1 VEKES
6 KVIMTKKTP
15 IKVIKR
21 EERNR
26 KETAS
31 EQPQN
36 ARKTAQDTARDMVS
50 TVTNWVNEFQQKR
63 RTETSRA
70 LQNIQ
75 NLFPEPTQPN
85 EA

>member
-1 VEKES
+1 
-6 KVIMTKKTP
+6 MTTKTR

-26 KETAS
+26 
-31 EQPQN
+31 QPESGE
-36 ARKTAQDTARDMVS
+36 KTPTNQDTARETAREMVN

-63 RTETSRA
+63 RTETSAA
-70 LQNIQ
+70 LKA
-75 NLFPEPTQPN
+75 LFPETTRPS

>member
-1 VEKES
+1 
-6 KVIMTKKTP
+6 MTKKTP

-26 KETAS
+26 KEMAS

-36 ARKTAQDTARDMVS
+36 ARKSAQETARDMVS
-50 TVTNWVNEFQQKR
+50 TVSNWVNEFQQKR

>member
-1 VEKES
+1 
-6 KVIMTKKTP
+6 MTQKTP
-15 IKVIKR
+15 IKIIKR

-26 KETAS
+26 QEKMG
-31 EQPQN
+31 EQPKPV
-36 ARKTAQDTARDMVS
+36 RKTAQETARDMVS

-70 LQNIQ
+70 LQT
-75 NLFPEPTQPN
+75 LFPEPTQPN

>member
-1 VEKES
+1 
-6 KVIMTKKTP
+6 MTKKTP
-15 IKVIKR
+15 IKIIKR

-26 KETAS
+26 QQVES
-31 EQPQN
+31 EKPQN
-36 ARKTAQDTARDMVS
+36 ARKTAQETARDMVG

-70 LQNIQ
+70 IQNIQ
-75 NLFPEPTQPN
+75 NLFPEQAAQPT

>member
-1 VEKES
+1 
-6 KVIMTKKTP
+6 MTKKTP

-26 KETAS
+26 QQNAG

-36 ARKTAQDTARDMVS
+36 ARKTAQETAREMVG

-75 NLFPEPTQPN
+75 NLFPEPPQPN

>member
-1 VEKES
+1 
-6 KVIMTKKTP
+6 MTKKNP

-26 KETAS
+26 QQNVGEQSQNTKKSAQETAR
-31 EQPQN
+31 E
-36 ARKTAQDTARDMVS
+36 MVG

-70 LQNIQ
+70 IQNIQ
-75 NLFPEPTQPN
+75 NLFPEPPQPT

>member
-1 VEKES
+1 
-6 KVIMTKKTP
+6 MTAKTP

-26 KETAS
+26 LQENSARNHKQDSPRETAR
-31 EQPQN
+31 E
-36 ARKTAQDTARDMVS
+36 MVS

-63 RTETSRA
+63 RTETSA
-70 LQNIQ
+70 AIKT
-75 NLFPEPTQPN
+75 LFGEPTRPS

>member
-1 VEKES
+1 
-6 KVIMTKKTP
+6 MTKKTP

-26 KETAS
+26 KESAG
-31 EQPQN
+31 EQPQKSI
-36 ARKTAQDTARDMVS
+36 KTAQETARDMVS
-50 TVTNWVNEFQQKR
+50 TVTNWVNDFQQKR

-70 LQNIQ
+70 LKNIQ
-75 NLFPEPTQPN
+75 NLFPEPAQPT